1 MSTSTADS
9 AADSTPAPTPR
20 FLAGLDRP
28 AILVARRLDHPA
40 QRVWEAITVPGLL
53 AQWFPSEA
61 EFELRPGGTVTFD
74 PDGEAYDGQVLTAEP
89 PHRLE
94 FTWEADRLEFTLA
107 GAGDGRTTD
116 LTLVHAFDDLAG
128 AAIFATGW
136 EGCLAGL
143 ADVLAGREPADPGRR
158 VARHE
163 ELVALFGLDR
173 PEVTRS
179 EDGTWRAVWERQLT
193 CPAQVAWDLWF
204 GTDRDTGRQR
214 KAPDVGAPFRPSGAP
229 GTVLGTA
236 RVVQE
241 PRRFVLGIAADV
253 AGETLGFRLGDGTGH
268 GARIYL
274 EVTGRDEDLDEALEL
289 WGEGALGGLARAA
302 AEQDAASRDAAG
314 H

>member
-1 MSTSTADS
+1 MSM
-9 AADSTPAPTPR
+9 PR
-20 FLAGLDRP
+20 FLTGLDRP
-28 AILVARRLDHPA
+28 AILVDRRLRHPV

-94 FTWEADRLEFTLA
+94 FTWEADRLEFTLT
-107 GAGDGRTTD
+107 GAADGRTTD

-128 AAIFATGW
+128 AASFATGW
-136 EGCLAGL
+136 EGCLAAL
-143 ADVLAGREPADPGRR
+143 ADVLSGREPVDPGRR
-158 VARHE
+158 PARHE

-173 PEVTRS
+173 PEVTRG
-179 EDGTWRAVWERQLT
+179 EDGGWSATWERQLT
-193 CPAQVAWDLWF
+193 RPAQAVWDLWF

-214 KAPDVGAPFRPSGAP
+214 SAPDVGAPFQPYGAP
-229 GTVLGTA
+229 DTVLGTA
-236 RVVQE
+236 RVVDE
-241 PRRFVLGIAADV
+241 PREFALDLAEDV
-253 AGETLGFRLGDGTGH
+253 AGDTLVVRLGNGTGH

-274 EVTGRDEDLDEALEL
+274 EVTGQDEDLDAALEL

-302 AEQDAASRDAAG
+302 AEQDAAGQDAAG